1 MPALTELQNGKVGLL
16 VGIANE
22 HSIATGCAH
31 AFQQAA
37 AQLAITSRNEKSK
50 PYVEPVARSVN
61 SALFLPLDVE
71 AEGEMETVYEAVA
84 NSWGGSISSFTPW
97 HSARRKICKGA

>member
-84 NSWGGSISSFTPW
+84 NSW
-97 HSARRKICKGA
+97 A